1 MRDSTQSHEA
11 RTFFTEPSQNRR
23 ARLGHNFGTVIE
35 VEELKLDRI
44 KESQMAQTPR
54 SAIKLSLA
62 LLISGSLLIP
72 SALTAQAAETPAPS
86 SSATG
91 TYEEQLAAYKIAMD
105 AYKISLDKYKQDR
118 RTVEAAHKVAIGK
131 YELDVIAFEEKY
143 KVELATINEAFK
155 AAIDK
160 ARSDLRNSQ
169 SSANTAEAR
178 NALRIAM
185 NAAVMT
191 ATKTRKSA
199 IDALGDIPVKP
210 ERPVFAPPPVEPRK
224 PMQNSKGN
232 RNQKMPPNSQVQP
245 NKPGSDNNQQPA
257 PNVQS
262 KVNKPAKN
270 QNASGDSEN
279 IEIGFS
285 A

>member
-1 MRDSTQSHEA
+1 
-11 RTFFTEPSQNRR
+11 
-23 ARLGHNFGTVIE
+23 
-35 VEELKLDRI
+35 
-44 KESQMAQTPR
+44 MAKNTR
-54 SAIKLSLA
+54 SAFKISLA
-62 LLISGSLLIP
+62 LLISSSLLIP
-72 SALTAQAAETPAPS
+72 STLSAQAAETPAPS
-86 SSATG
+86 PSATG
-91 TYEEQLAAYKIAMD
+91 TYEEQLAAYKVAMD

-155 AAIDK
+155 TAIDK
-160 ARSDLRNSQ
+160 ARTDLRNSQ
-169 SSANTAEAR
+169 SGANTAEAR

-224 PMQNSKGN
+224 PMQNPKGN
-232 RNQKMPPNSQVQP
+232 KNQKHSPMQP
-245 NKPGSDNNQQPA
+245 SKPGGPNNQQPD
-257 PNVQS
+257 PNFQS

-270 QNASGDSEN
+270 QNASGN
-279 IEIGFS
+279 TEIFESDFS

>member
-1 MRDSTQSHEA
+1 
-11 RTFFTEPSQNRR
+11 
-23 ARLGHNFGTVIE
+23 
-35 VEELKLDRI
+35 
-44 KESQMAQTPR
+44 MAQTPR
-54 SAIKLSLA
+54 SAIKLSIA

-191 ATKTRKSA
+191 ATKTRKNA
-199 IDALGDIPVKP
+199 IDGLGDIPVKP

-224 PMQNSKGN
+224 PMPNLKGN
-232 RNQKMPPNSQVQP
+232 KNQKNPANPPMQPMQPMQP
-245 NKPGSDNNQQPA
+245 NKPGGQNNQQPE

-270 QNASGDSEN
+270 QNASGNAEISESD
-279 IEIGFS
+279 FS

>member
-1 MRDSTQSHEA
+1 
-11 RTFFTEPSQNRR
+11 
-23 ARLGHNFGTVIE
+23 
-35 VEELKLDRI
+35 
-44 KESQMAQTPR
+44 MAQTPR
-54 SAIKLSLA
+54 SAFKLSLA

-72 SALTAQAAETPAPS
+72 SALTAQAAETPAPAPS
-86 SSATG
+86 ASATG
-91 TYEEQLAAYKIAMD
+91 TYEEQLAAYKVAMD

-155 AAIDK
+155 TAIDK
-160 ARSDLRNSQ
+160 ARTDLRNSQ
-169 SSANTAEAR
+169 SGANTAEAR

-199 IDALGDIPVKP
+199 IDALGNIPVKP

-224 PMQNSKGN
+224 PMQNPKGN
-232 RNQKMPPNSQVQP
+232 KNQKNSPMQP
-245 NKPGSDNNQQPA
+245 NKPGGQNNQQPD
-257 PNVQS
+257 PSFQS

-270 QNASGDSEN
+270 QNASGN
-279 IEIGFS
+279 AEIFESDFS

>member
-1 MRDSTQSHEA
+1 
-11 RTFFTEPSQNRR
+11 
-23 ARLGHNFGTVIE
+23 
-35 VEELKLDRI
+35 
-44 KESQMAQTPR
+44 MAQRPQ
-54 SAIKLSLA
+54 SAFKLSLA

-72 SALTAQAAETPAPS
+72 SALTAQAAETPAPAPS
-86 SSATG
+86 ASATG
-91 TYEEQLAAYKIAMD
+91 TYEEQLAAYKVAMD

-143 KVELATINEAFK
+143 KVELATINEVFK
-155 AAIDK
+155 TAIDK
-160 ARSDLRNSQ
+160 ARTDLRNSQ
-169 SSANTAEAR
+169 SGANTAEAR

-224 PMQNSKGN
+224 PMQNPKGN
-232 RNQKMPPNSQVQP
+232 KNQKNSPMQP
-245 NKPGSDNNQQPA
+245 NKPGGQNNQQPD
-257 PNVQS
+257 PSFQS

-270 QNASGDSEN
+270 QNASGN
-279 IEIGFS
+279 AEIFESDFS

>member
-1 MRDSTQSHEA
+1 
-11 RTFFTEPSQNRR
+11 
-23 ARLGHNFGTVIE
+23 
-35 VEELKLDRI
+35 
-44 KESQMAQTPR
+44 MAQTPR
-54 SAIKLSLA
+54 SAFKLSLA

-72 SALTAQAAETPAPS
+72 SALTAQAAETPAPAPS
-86 SSATG
+86 ASATG
-91 TYEEQLAAYKIAMD
+91 TYEEQLAAYKVAMD

-143 KVELATINEAFK
+143 KVELATINEVFK
-155 AAIDK
+155 TAIDK
-160 ARSDLRNSQ
+160 ARTDLRNSQ
-169 SSANTAEAR
+169 SGANTAEAR

-224 PMQNSKGN
+224 PMQNPKGN
-232 RNQKMPPNSQVQP
+232 KNQKNSPMQP
-245 NKPGSDNNQQPA
+245 NKPGGQNNQQPD
-257 PNVQS
+257 PSFQS

-270 QNASGDSEN
+270 QNASGN
-279 IEIGFS
+279 AEIFESDFS

>member
-1 MRDSTQSHEA
+1 
-11 RTFFTEPSQNRR
+11 
-23 ARLGHNFGTVIE
+23 
-35 VEELKLDRI
+35 
-44 KESQMAQTPR
+44 MAQTPR
-54 SAIKLSLA
+54 SAFKLSLA

-72 SALTAQAAETPAPS
+72 SALTAQAAETPAPAPS

-91 TYEEQLAAYKIAMD
+91 TYEEQLAAYKVAMD

-143 KVELATINEAFK
+143 KVELATINEVFK
-155 AAIDK
+155 TAIDK
-160 ARSDLRNSQ
+160 ARTDLRNSQ
-169 SSANTAEAR
+169 SGANTAEAR

-224 PMQNSKGN
+224 PMQNPKGN
-232 RNQKMPPNSQVQP
+232 KNQKNSPMQP
-245 NKPGSDNNQQPA
+245 NKPGGQNNQQPD
-257 PNVQS
+257 PSFQS

-270 QNASGDSEN
+270 QNASGN
-279 IEIGFS
+279 AEIFESDFS

>member
-1 MRDSTQSHEA
+1 
-11 RTFFTEPSQNRR
+11 
-23 ARLGHNFGTVIE
+23 
-35 VEELKLDRI
+35 
-44 KESQMAQTPR
+44 MAQTPR
-54 SAIKLSLA
+54 SAFKLSLA

-72 SALTAQAAETPAPS
+72 SALTAQAAETPAPAPS

-91 TYEEQLAAYKIAMD
+91 TYEEQLAAYKVAMD

-155 AAIDK
+155 TAIDK
-160 ARSDLRNSQ
+160 ARTDLRNSQ
-169 SSANTAEAR
+169 SGANTAEAR

-224 PMQNSKGN
+224 PMQNPKGN
-232 RNQKMPPNSQVQP
+232 KNQKNSPMQP
-245 NKPGSDNNQQPA
+245 NKPGGQNNQQPD
-257 PNVQS
+257 PSFQS

-270 QNASGDSEN
+270 QNASGN
-279 IEIGFS
+279 AEIFESDFS